1 MYIKLFYNSFC
12 LLCHKVTSLQH
23 LDLDFEKY
31 LNCDSNAQTNDKMT
45 DEAIADFCLNKN
57 NRRSRRRNG

>member
-1 MYIKLFYNSFC
+1 LLALSSDSFYFLES
-12 LLCHKVTSLQH
+12 TSLQH